1 MSELTRLQ
9 MLVALGDE
17 RHFGRAAARL
27 GITQPSLSQ
36 QIARL
41 ESDLG
46 VTLVDR
52 SVRPVQL
59 TPAGAQLVGA
69 VAPALREVDDA
80 VRAIRVA
87 SEDRTVCLAVPRI
100 QLQRHPPIRA
110 LIDGLRT
117 ALPGWQI
124 DIYPMLGAE
133 AAARLRDGMLDA
145 AVIYA
150 PVYGDGVIARP
161 LFMDTPDVLLHRDH
175 PLAVHDRV
183 TLKQIRDHTILTWES
198 DGQPGLIDMFT
209 LACRRFD
216 FTPAF
221 VEVDA
226 RPGALAAA
234 LEEQRGVAIIAHAW
248 SQWAVLPSLVARPLR
263 EPAIALSGVVAHV
276 DTIRPAV
283 ARALEHALDDVPPR
297 GAAGR

>member
-9 MLVALGDE
+9 MLVAVGDK

-52 SVRPVQL
+52 SVRPVRL
-59 TPAGAQLVGA
+59 TPAGAELIDT
-69 VAPALREVDDA
+69 VAPALRSVDRA

-100 QLQRHPPIRA
+100 QMQRHPPIKA
-110 LIDGLRT
+110 LIDGLRG

-133 AAARLRDGMLDA
+133 AVARLRDGMVDA
-145 AVIYA
+145 AVIYT

-161 LFMDTPDVLLHRDH
+161 LFMDTPDVLMHRDH
-175 PLAVHDRV
+175 PLAADDRV
-183 TLKQIRDHTILTWES
+183 TLTQLRDHPILTWES
-198 DGQPGLIDMFT
+198 DSQPGLTDALT
-209 LACRRFD
+209 LTCQRLG
-216 FTPAF
+216 FTPTF

-226 RPGALAAA
+226 APGALAAA
-234 LEEQRGVAIIAHAW
+234 LEAQQGISVIAHAW
-248 SQWAVLPSLVARPLR
+248 SQAAVLPSLVARPLR
-263 EPAIALSGVVAHV
+263 EPAIALSAVVAHV
-276 DTIRPAV
+276 DTLRPAV
-283 ARALEHALDDVPPR
+283 ARALDHVLGE
-297 GAAGR
+297 

>member
-9 MLVALGDE
+9 MLVTLGDE

-59 TPAGAQLVGA
+59 TPAGAELVNT
-69 VAPALREVDDA
+69 VAPALRSVGRA

-100 QLQRHPPIRA
+100 QMQRHPPIKA
-110 LIDGLRT
+110 LIDGLRG

-133 AAARLRDGMLDA
+133 AVDRLRDGMVDA

-161 LFMDTPDVLLHRDH
+161 LFMDTPDVLMHRDH
-175 PLAVHDRV
+175 PLAADDRV
-183 TLKQIRDHTILTWES
+183 TLTQLRDHPILTWES
-198 DGQPGLIDMFT
+198 DGQPGLIDALT
-209 LACRRFD
+209 LACQRLG
-216 FTPAF
+216 FTPTF
-221 VEVDA
+221 IEVDLT
-226 RPGALAAA
+226 PGALAAA
-234 LEEQRGVAIIAHAW
+234 LEVQRGVTVIAHAW
-248 SQWAVLPSLVARPLR
+248 SRAAVLPSLVARPLR
-263 EPAIALSGVVAHV
+263 EPAIALSAVVAHV
-276 DTIRPAV
+276 DSIRPAV
-283 ARALEHALDDVPPR
+283 ARALDHVLD
-297 GAAGR
+297 G